1 VPQCIV
7 TKPADRSSTAIAK
20 PISSLHSDVTNALAL
35 PNKTQQADS
44 RHRAC
49 EQRSYT
55 TASWKSVLATRDV
68 VSSCES
74 QLRQV
79 TLRRLFPTPLQ
90 LRTDRVRDEIVSRPR
105 HVVQLRLFIHHTFGI
120 RLASASVSGL
130 VEAKTDGDVM
140 GVHVH
145 CSDVRYAVIQASNNK
160 DRPERLVIAYQDE
173 DCLRDLIAA
182 PSIFGLGF
190 ASREEAIANLEIFA
204 STVAPS
210 KQKPRITA
218 MFHATHENGDL
229 ASWHILV
236 KHRGILQS
244 ILQPALAAVIAL
256 FYSKNIVSVVIRMM
270 LGASF

>member
-1 VPQCIV
+1 M
-7 TKPADRSSTAIAK
+7 
-20 PISSLHSDVTNALAL
+20 
-35 PNKTQQADS
+35 
-44 RHRAC
+44 
-49 EQRSYT
+49 
-55 TASWKSVLATRDV
+55 
-68 VSSCES
+68 
-74 QLRQV
+74 
-79 TLRRLFPTPLQ
+79 
-90 LRTDRVRDEIVSRPR
+90 
-105 HVVQLRLFIHHTFGI
+105 VQLRLFIHHTFGI
-120 RLASASVSGL
+120 RLASASVLGL

-145 CSDVRYAVIQASNNK
+145 CSDVRYAVIQACNNK

-190 ASREEAIANLEIFA
+190 ASREEAIANLESFA

-218 MFHATHENGDL
+218 MFHATHENSDL
-229 ASWHILV
+229 PSWRVLV
-236 KHRGILQS
+236 KHRGILQR

-256 FYSKNIVSVVIRMM
+256 FYSKNIVSVIIRMM

>member
-1 VPQCIV
+1 M
-7 TKPADRSSTAIAK
+7 
-20 PISSLHSDVTNALAL
+20 
-35 PNKTQQADS
+35 
-44 RHRAC
+44 
-49 EQRSYT
+49 
-55 TASWKSVLATRDV
+55 
-68 VSSCES
+68 
-74 QLRQV
+74 
-79 TLRRLFPTPLQ
+79 
-90 LRTDRVRDEIVSRPR
+90 DRVRDEIVSRPR

-145 CSDVRYAVIQASNNK
+145 CSDVRYAVIQACNNK

-190 ASREEAIANLEIFA
+190 ASREEAIANLESFA

-229 ASWHILV
+229 PSWRVLV